1 MLQKPINLF
10 TYLNKISGVRKLK
23 IDGHIHTPFCPH
35 GSADSFELYIE
46 KAIANNF
53 DSISFTEHAPLPI
66 SFVDPT
72 PDKDSGMNEKHL
84 SLYIQQLNELK
95 MKYKS
100 QIDIKIGL
108 EVDYIVGF
116 EKQTKDFLNEIGPML
131 DDSILSVHF
140 LKLNNSYTCIDYSK
154 EVYLQF
160 AKNIGSIQAMYD
172 LYYDTVLQS
181 IHADLGP
188 FKPKRIGHPTLIH
201 KFQLAHNEKMDDT
214 ARIQQLLLEIQR
226 CGLQLDFNSAGLSK
240 EYCRESYPHT
250 QFLSYIKQI
259 GLPFIFGSDAHT
271 ASDLHQHYAI
281 VCK

>member
-35 GSADSFELYIE
+35 GSTDSFELYIE

-66 SFVDPT
+66 NFIDPT
-72 PDKDSGMNEKHL
+72 PDQDSGMKAEYL
-84 SLYIQQLNELK
+84 PLYIKQLNELK
-95 MKYKS
+95 LKYQA

-108 EVDYIVGF
+108 EVDYIVGY
-116 EKQTKDFLNEIGPML
+116 EEQTKAFLNEFGPML

-140 LKLNNSYTCIDYSK
+140 LLLNDSYTCIDYSK
-154 EVYLQF
+154 DVYIQF
-160 AKNIGSIQAMYD
+160 AKEIGSTQAMYD
-172 LYYDTVLQS
+172 MYYDTVLQS

-201 KFQLAHNEKMDDT
+201 KFQLAHTETIDDT
-214 ARIQQLLLEIQR
+214 ARIQQVLLEMKR
-226 CGLQLDFNSAGLSK
+226 YNLQVDFNSAGFSK
-240 EYCRESYPHT
+240 EYCKESYPHT
-250 QFLSYIKQI
+250 QFLPYIRQI

-271 ASDLHQHYAI
+271 ASDLHQHYAM
-281 VCK
+281 VFK

>member
-1 MLQKPINLF
+1 M
-10 TYLNKISGVRKLK
+10 K

-53 DSISFTEHAPLPI
+53 QSITFTEHAPLPH

-84 SLYIQQLNELK
+84 PLYIQQLSELK
-95 MKYKS
+95 QKYQS

-116 EKQTKDFLNEIGPML
+116 EEQTKAFLNEIGPLL

-140 LKLNNSYTCIDYSK
+140 LKLNNTYTCIDYSK
-154 EVYLQF
+154 DVYLQF
-160 AKNIGSIQAMYD
+160 AEQIGSIQAMYN
-172 LYYDTVLQS
+172 LYYETVSQS

-188 FKPKRIGHPTLIH
+188 YKPKRIGHPTLIH
-201 KFQLAHNEKMDDT
+201 KFQLAHNETIDDT
-214 ARIQQLLLEIQR
+214 EHIQQLLLEMKR
-226 CGLQLDFNSAGLSK
+226 CDLQLDFNSAGFSK
-240 EYCRESYPHT
+240 EYCQESYPHT
-250 QFLSYIKQI
+250 QFLPFIKQI

-281 VCK
+281 VFK